1 MLDTIYIRKYI
12 FTTGYNVLECIH
24 YWVLCIRYTL
34 FPPTVYRAVPSL
46 ATITEQEEGS
56 VVSVGGPS
64 DSKLP
69 PIDPLPSLTAA
80 GSLIKAKTVR
90 GSPLPAASSKIRGS
104 PSSNGLKGVTNRQ
117 RHNSKTEEVA
127 SASSQAARSS
137 ESLPAIASTGTVTD
151 GGQRQ
156 HSSAVVDDVETTS
169 ESKPDTK
176 QLRDLEPPTHYE
188 NDHEENDHPA
198 TTADDT
204 LARKNS
210 GSKVKEASDER
221 EGREKGRL
229 PAASP
234 RRAYMRQ
241 TMFRGAP
248 VGHRNEERAEGKVDD
263 RLLGHIQRYDRL
275 NHVLSLL
282 QRARGGESREGE
294 RGDEG
299 EGGRLIEL
307 REHIRTALDEAVRL
321 RADTDTL
328 QRSTKVQAS
337 CCLRPYTV
345 WACLV
350 IYILCTMSSL
360 NLYTCR

>member
-1 MLDTIYIRKYI
+1 MYQVHSVSSHCR
-12 FTTGYNVLECIH
+12 
-24 YWVLCIRYTL
+24 
-34 FPPTVYRAVPSL
+34 PVPSL

-69 PIDPLPSLTAA
+69 PIDLLPSLTAA

-117 RHNSKTEEVA
+117 RHSSKTEEVASSQAA

-137 ESLPAIASTGTVTD
+137 ESLPAIASTGAVTD

-156 HSSAVVDDVETTS
+156 HSSAVVDDVETTL

-188 NDHEENDHPA
+188 NNHEENDHDA

-234 RRAYMRQ
+234 RRAYMKQ

-282 QRARGGESREGE
+282 QHARGGESREGE

-345 WACLV
+345 WAC
-350 IYILCTMSSL
+350 
-360 NLYTCR
+360 